1 MTVELYLAFILTG
14 LVVIASPGPT
24 SFLVLAHAMGTNRRS
39 PAFAIAGI
47 LCSNVVFVSVTVLGL
62 MTALSASQPAL
73 VFMRTLGAVYLIY
86 LGGKHIVTAFQAEQF
101 GRAVSPVSHTRARV
115 VFLSGVSHLNNK
127 PQSAPVLLLALLSVR
142 DARDECSPSA
152 GHSWDHLYIP
162 RPHRSERLCGLRPQS
177 GALLS
182 AGQALAAMPERRLSD
197 CYRGVHGKNGSGLME
212 DRARMPR
219 LIKILGSALS
229 DWLSEARSA

>member
-73 VFMRTLGAVYLIY
+73 VFTRTLGAVYLIY

-101 GRAVSPVSHTRARV
+101 GRAVSPVSHTHARV
-115 VFLSGVSHLNNK
+115 VFFQGFLTSITNPK
-127 PQSAPVLLLALLSVR
+127 ALLFYFSLFSQFVTSR
-142 DARDECSPSA
+142 DGCSPSA

-177 GALLS
+177 GALFS
-182 AGQALAAMPERRLSD
+182 AGQTLAAMPERRLPD
-197 CYRGVHGKNGSGLME
+197 CYRGVHGKDGSGLME

>member
-73 VFMRTLGAVYLIY
+73 VFTRTLGAVYLIY

-101 GRAVSPVSHTRARV
+101 GRAVSPVSHTHARV
-115 VFLSGVSHLNNK
+115 VFFQGFLTSITNPKALLFYFSLFSQFVTPGTNVVRQQVILGITYIFLVLIVLSGYAVLGHRVALFFQQARHW
-127 PQSAPVLLLALLSVR
+127 PQCLSGGCLIATGAFMAKT
-142 DARDECSPSA
+142 AR
-152 GHSWDHLYIP
+152 G
-162 RPHRSERLCGLRPQS
+162 
-177 GALLS
+177 
-182 AGQALAAMPERRLSD
+182 
-197 CYRGVHGKNGSGLME
+197 
-212 DRARMPR
+212 
-219 LIKILGSALS
+219 
-229 DWLSEARSA
+229 